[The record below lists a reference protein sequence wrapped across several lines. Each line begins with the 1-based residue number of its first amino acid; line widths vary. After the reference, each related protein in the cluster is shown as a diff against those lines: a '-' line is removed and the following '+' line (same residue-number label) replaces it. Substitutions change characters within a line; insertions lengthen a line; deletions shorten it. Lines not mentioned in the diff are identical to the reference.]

1 MRIFAAV
8 GDSGLMNLVLLGPP
22 GAGKG
27 TQGDL
32 LSERCKV
39 PKYATGDILRDA
51 VRRGTPLGREA
62 KRFMDA
68 GELVPDA
75 VMMGVAREA
84 LHAAAARNGFVLDG
98 FPRTVTQ
105 AEGLAELLQERQ
117 AVLDAVVYFAVPEEE
132 LVRRLS
138 GRRVCRDCGA
148 ICNIAADGP
157 EGGVETCG
165 TCGGRLE
172 IRDDDRPET
181 VRNRLRV
188 YRENTEPLLNWYRE
202 SSVALH
208 QLDAVGTVEEVYERL
223 LDRVGCS

>member
-1 MRIFAAV
+1 
-8 GDSGLMNLVLLGPP
+8 MNLVLLGPP

-32 LSERCKV
+32 LSERCEI

-51 VRRGTPLGREA
+51 VSRGTPLGREA

-84 LHAAAARNGFVLDG
+84 LHAPAARKGFLLDG
-98 FPRTVTQ
+98 FPRTVAQ
-105 AEGLAELLQERQ
+105 AEGLAELLEERQ
-117 AVLDAVVYFAVPEEE
+117 AKLDAVVYFAVPEPE

-138 GRRVCRDCGA
+138 GRRVCNACGA
-148 ICNIAADGP
+148 IYNLAA
-157 EGGVETCG
+157 GGLQGAIDSCG
-165 TCGGRLE
+165 ACGGQLE

-188 YRENTEPLLNWYRE
+188 YRENTEPLLEWYRE
-202 SSVALH
+202 SAVTLL
-208 QLDAVGTVEEVYERL
+208 QLDAVGTVEEVQKKLEDL
-223 LDRVGCS
+223 VGCC